1 MSNQYYVTDGVAVIL
16 LDNPPVNGL
25 GHSTRAGIV
34 EGLDRAVKDPVV
46 SAIVLSGAGRA
57 FSGGADMREFNS
69 PQAGK
74 EPGLNTVLAAI
85 EDCPK
90 PVVAAVHSVA
100 MGGGLE
106 LALAC
111 HFRVAAP
118 GAQIAL
124 SEVKMG
130 LLPGAGGT
138 QRLPRAIGLERATN
152 MITSGASVKSE
163 ELADSG
169 LFDQMIA
176 TDLLEGAAV
185 FARDAALKPGPYPR
199 LRDRSVD
206 HPDPEAYLEFVRA
219 NLAARYPNH
228 PAPLRSLEAIQA
240 AVHLPFDQ
248 GLAVERRNFMELL
261 DGPVSKSL
269 RHAFFAERAA
279 TKIEGVNSDTPI
291 RPINT
296 VAVIGAG
303 TMGSGIAMCFLN
315 AGIPV
320 KLLETDATPLSRGV
334 EMIRRNYEAT
344 QKKGKITTQEVE
356 RRLGLL
362 APTLDYA
369 DLSGCDLVVEA
380 AYEDMEVKK
389 AIFRRLDGIMK
400 SGAILA
406 SNTSTLDLDQI
417 ASVVA
422 RPSDVVGLHF
432 FSPANVMRLLEVV
445 RGANT
450 AADVLATSM
459 VLAKRLGKVAV
470 VSGVCDGFIGNRM
483 VAKYGQQAQL
493 LVQQGAYPEEVDSAV
508 ETFGMAM
515 GPFRMS
521 DLAGN
526 DISWAIRKRRYAED
540 PSASRMHVADS
551 LCEMG
556 RFGQKAGGGWY
567 DYKAGERK
575 PLPSPVVKEVLA
587 AHWKKTGVSRR
598 KFSDREIV
606 DRLIYAL
613 VNEGARILEEGIAAR
628 ASDIDLVYLNG
639 YGFPTWRGGPMFYA
653 STVGLYNVRRAM
665 QRFDEADGAW
675 SPAGLINRLAD
686 EGKRLD
692 A

>member
-34 EGLDRAVKDPVV
+34 EGLDRAVKDPAVN
-46 SAIVLSGAGRA
+46 AIVLSGAGRA

-111 HFRVAAP
+111 HFRVATP

-152 MITSGASVKSE
+152 MITSGTSVKSE

-176 TDLLEGAAV
+176 TDLLAGAAV

-279 TKIEGVNSDTPI
+279 TKIEGVSSDTPI

-493 LVQQGAYPEEVDSAV
+493 LIQQGAYPEEVDSAV
-508 ETFGMAM
+508 EAFGMAM

-526 DISWAIRKRRYAED
+526 DIAWAIRKRRYAED
-540 PSASRMHVADS
+540 PSASRMDVADS

-653 STVGLYNVRRAM
+653 STVGLYNVRRTM